1 MEPDSAVP
9 VKVRP
14 EVWLVMLS
22 DDELPVSSALSR
34 SGVDGAEGAAL
45 SIVTERLDEAFERL
59 PAVSLDLALIWW
71 LPSASDKSID
81 QFPPVAV
88 AELPVAVDPS

>member
-1 MEPDSAVP
+1 M
-9 VKVRP
+9 KVRA

-45 SIVTERLDEAFERL
+45 SMVTDRLDEAPDKL
-59 PAVSLDLALIWW
+59 PAASRDFALIKW
-71 LPSASDKSID
+71 LPSASERSID

-88 AELPVAVDPS
+88 AELPVAVEPS